1 MQHLR
6 DRSREFEELGIAV
19 FGVSRD
25 SPYSHR
31 RFGQQYWLSVPL
43 LTDWTGEA
51 VEALGLAQHL
61 SGMDGVPMRANILID
76 AAGTVRGAWAYG
88 NDELPDFDAVLAA
101 C

>member
-1 MQHLR
+1 V
-6 DRSREFEELGIAV
+6 AV

-31 RFGQQYWLSVPL
+31 RFGQQYWLSLPL

-51 VEALGLAQHL
+51 IAAMGLSQRL
-61 SGMDGVPMRANILID
+61 SGMDGVAVRANVLID

-88 NDELPDFDAVLAA
+88 NDELPDFDQALRAA
-101 C
+101 RDLGG

>member
-1 MQHLR
+1 M
-6 DRSREFEELGIAV
+6 AV

-31 RFGQQYWLSVPL
+31 RFGQQYWLSLPL

-51 VEALGLAQHL
+51 IAAMGLSQRL
-61 SGMDGVPMRANILID
+61 SGMDGVAVRANVLID

-88 NDELPDFDAVLAA
+88 NDELPDFDQALRAA
-101 C
+101 RDLGG